1 MKTTNLKFI
10 GLLCLAILA
19 CNALQAQVKS
29 DYDKET
35 DFSQYNTY
43 TFIGWQNDSDK
54 ILNDF
59 DKKRILD
66 ALKTEF
72 TDRGMNLVESGGD
85 AAITLYVVVE
95 GKTSTTA
102 YTNYNAGLG
111 YTGRWGWGMGMDVG
125 ATSTTSY
132 TQNDYKEG
140 TLVIDMYD
148 EESKHLVWQGLLQT
162 EVQEKPEKR
171 DKSIPKKIGKLM
183 KEYPVKPIN

>member
-1 MKTTNLKFI
+1 MKTTNMKCI
-10 GLLCLAILA
+10 GLLCLAVLA
-19 CNALQAQVKS
+19 CNVLQAQVKS

-35 DFSQYNTY
+35 DFSQFNTY
-43 TFIGWQNDSDK
+43 TFAGWQNDSDK

-85 AAITLYVVVE
+85 AIITLYVVVE

-111 YTGRWGWGMGMDVG
+111 YTGRWGWGMGMGVG
-125 ATSTTSY
+125 ATATTNY
-132 TQNDYKEG
+132 TQNDYEEG

-148 EESKHLVWQGLLQT
+148 EESKHLVWQGILQA

-171 DKSIPKKIGKLM
+171 DKSIPKKISKLM
-183 KEYPVKPIN
+183 KEYPVRPVN